1 MKKRDLAFAILGL
14 AVAVTCIFLGFWQL
28 SRLEERKEF
37 NKQLRS
43 RAETAPVDLASLPAD
58 TGAARFRRVKLNG
71 SYDFEHE
78 IRLTNRTRNGSPGV
92 NIVTPLRMPGTDTVV
107 LVNRGWVYAPDAMS
121 VDLNRWREPTELRAE
136 GYIENYAAGRGDAR
150 SARHA
155 RSYRWMDRPTLT
167 QEFPYPLAPYFVVL
181 IGNPGRTAP
190 DVPPRLDV
198 PPLDEGPHKSY
209 AIQWFSFAAISIFGT
224 ILYLR
229 RK

>member
-136 GYIENYAAGRGDAR
+136 GYIENYAAGRGDAPGA
-150 SARHA
+150 SRH
-155 RSYRWMDRPTLT
+155 
-167 QEFPYPLAPYFVVL
+167 
-181 IGNPGRTAP
+181 
-190 DVPPRLDV
+190 
-198 PPLDEGPHKSY
+198 
-209 AIQWFSFAAISIFGT
+209 
-224 ILYLR
+224 
-229 RK
+229 